1 MNNIQKAFK
10 NKAKMGL
17 RMANGGVLEDPF
29 GFNNVL
35 SNSNQRERQTTNP
48 LEKIDGA
55 IAMGNA
61 VEGSNLTM
69 SEKAALGMGTTSAD
83 ASALRQ
89 KTSALSTLREGMLQ
103 QPVVGEQYDN
113 WQRQNGLRA
122 QNFADG
128 GVVDPV
134 EALLARTKANYG
146 VSNTSQPAQQPAAQA
161 VPQPAPQPAAPA
173 KDNSG
178 GLFGKAMRGLRGRAE
193 AANFANGGIV
203 KLSGPGTGTSDDIP
217 MKVNKGGKSLDVNVS
232 NGEALA
238 VLPAKTA
245 QNQAA
250 VDAVNDI
257 IYQTNGKPPKGL
269 RAGVTNYAADGGIIV
284 GSDGKPIPP
293 EPAKSVQ
300 QPVNRALSP
309 EAQAYTAEREAAA
322 AVQNKLTAEAAANR
336 AAMDAT
342 KNAKTAVGGA
352 QASTTSSMP
361 TSKVPTWLKYE
372 GVGYNVPKP
381 SLEGIKSAARAVDRT
396 AMNVAKPL
404 GVTAAVAGAGLQGYE
419 TGSDFNEVWQN
430 DKTDLPTK
438 IAATLEGAGNIAG
451 NILTLGTVQN
461 PVSGIARWINDETAM
476 DRALAGTDRERNERE
491 KPKSTT
497 SAVPI
502 PTHAATA
509 AARAD
514 LQNRADSSF
523 AQPSGVDPEIAQLA
537 AGSESRTA
545 GFGTLRDATQ
555 FNVPKGSG
563 GGVSTGAADK
573 NGLRRAMVVL
583 PNGSPTQANPN
594 APRDIYGNDM
604 SRTNDM
610 KRQLAEIQRQNTD
623 SDLASGLPFYQQR
636 GLRALAA
643 DKMRAET
650 DAARSKGGASALD
663 IAKFNLDM
671 AKFDHDRKR
680 TDNMQGNADRK
691 DDVDRKS
698 ANVKRV
704 TEMFDRFAP
713 VSGLKGDD
721 LKNAVSRRNEFE
733 QAFYAANGGQ
743 MPTDPAKFDEQL
755 PGMMRQARLTVAMN
769 DAVRNRGLWDKIK
782 NLMDSN
788 RDPRTG
794 TAALAVDPRD
804 DGKTVYYYGVPL
816 SAEDIFGDD
825 ADLLQAY
832 QERIAQ
838 TKARK

>member
-35 SNSNQRERQTTNP
+35 SNRNQRERQTINP

-103 QPVVGEQYDN
+103 QPVVEEQYDN

-146 VSNTSQPAQQPAAQA
+146 VSNASQPAAQA
-161 VPQPAPQPAAPA
+161 APQPTPQPAPQPAPPA

-245 QNQAA
+245 QNPAA

-257 IYQTNGKPPKGL
+257 IYQTNGKLPKGL
-269 RAGVTNYAADGGIIV
+269 RAGGHYAEGSVFGGKVDEENATPVRQKVVT
-284 GSDGKPIPP
+284 
-293 EPAKSVQ
+293 
-300 QPVNRALSP
+300 QPVSFGATPEQKASFAEKVNEFKQARGLRVDPVQAQPPVAQPAAQQGLKPAGTVVPMPQKPVSP
-309 EAQAYTAEREAAA
+309 DAAATAETREAAFAKA
-322 AVQNKLTAEAAANR
+322 A
-336 AAMDAT
+336 
-342 KNAKTAVGGA
+342 
-352 QASTTSSMP
+352 
-361 TSKVPTWLKYE
+361 
-372 GVGYNVPKP
+372 
-381 SLEGIKSAARAVDRT
+381 
-396 AMNVAKPL
+396 
-404 GVTAAVAGAGLQGYE
+404 
-419 TGSDFNEVWQN
+419 
-430 DKTDLPTK
+430 
-438 IAATLEGAGNIAG
+438 
-451 NILTLGTVQN
+451 
-461 PVSGIARWINDETAM
+461 
-476 DRALAGTDRERNERE
+476 
-491 KPKSTT
+491 
-497 SAVPI
+497 
-502 PTHAATA
+502 
-509 AARAD
+509 
-514 LQNRADSSF
+514 
-523 AQPSGVDPEIAQLA
+523 GVDPEIAKLA
-537 AGSESRTA
+537 AGNENRTA

-555 FNVPKGSG
+555 FTVPQGSG
-563 GGVSTGAADK
+563 GGVITGAADK

-650 DAARSKGGASALD
+650 DSARSKGGASALD
-663 IAKFNLDM
+663 IAKFNLDV

-680 TDNMQGNADRK
+680 TDNMQGNTERK

-769 DAVRNRGLWDKIK
+769 DAVRNRGLWDKVK

-838 TKARK
+838 TKRK

>member
-35 SNSNQRERQTTNP
+35 SNRNQRERQTSNP

-55 IAMGNA
+55 IAMGDA

-69 SEKAALGMGTTSAD
+69 SDKAALGIGTTSAD

-103 QPVVGEQYDN
+103 QPGAREEYDA
-113 WQRQNGLRA
+113 WQNQNGLRV

-146 VSNTSQPAQQPAAQA
+146 VSNTSQPAAQA
-161 VPQPAPQPAAPA
+161 APQPTQQPAPQPAAPA

-217 MKVNKGGKSLDVNVS
+217 MKVNKGGQSLDVNVS

-245 QNQAA
+245 QNP
-250 VDAVNDI
+250 DAVEAVNEI

-269 RAGVTNYAADGGIIV
+269 RAGGHYAEGSVFGGKVDEENATPVRQKVVTQPASFGATPEQKASFAEKVNEFKQARGLRVDPVQAQPPVAQPAAQQGL
-284 GSDGKPIPP
+284 KPAGTVVPMP
-293 EPAKSVQ
+293 QK
-300 QPVNRALSP
+300 PVSP
-309 EAQAYTAEREAAA
+309 DAAATAETREAAFAKA
-322 AVQNKLTAEAAANR
+322 A
-336 AAMDAT
+336 
-342 KNAKTAVGGA
+342 
-352 QASTTSSMP
+352 
-361 TSKVPTWLKYE
+361 
-372 GVGYNVPKP
+372 
-381 SLEGIKSAARAVDRT
+381 
-396 AMNVAKPL
+396 
-404 GVTAAVAGAGLQGYE
+404 
-419 TGSDFNEVWQN
+419 
-430 DKTDLPTK
+430 
-438 IAATLEGAGNIAG
+438 
-451 NILTLGTVQN
+451 
-461 PVSGIARWINDETAM
+461 
-476 DRALAGTDRERNERE
+476 
-491 KPKSTT
+491 
-497 SAVPI
+497 
-502 PTHAATA
+502 
-509 AARAD
+509 
-514 LQNRADSSF
+514 
-523 AQPSGVDPEIAQLA
+523 GVDPEIAQLA
-537 AGSESRTA
+537 AGNENRTA
-545 GFGTLRDATQ
+545 GFSTLRDATQ

-563 GGVSTGAADK
+563 GGVITGAADK

-583 PNGSPTQANPN
+583 PNGSPTQVNPN

-604 SRTNDM
+604 TRTNDM

-663 IAKFNLDM
+663 VAKFNLDV

-680 TDNMQGNADRK
+680 TDNMQGNADRESEFK
-691 DDVDRKS
+691 DNEAHTTRVDNLLKS
-698 ANVKRV
+698 WATGEDGKLDNQKYAYLQKYAGQFKRGKGMSSD
-704 TEMFDRFAP
+704 EHLAELMDNFA
-713 VSGLKGDD
+713 VDSL
-721 LKNAVSRRNEFE
+721 FE
-733 QAFYAANGGQ
+733 QQGRHWSSAEGPSAGEAVLPKTGKAGMSALLDARMPGQ
-743 MPTDPAKFDEQL
+743 QTY
-755 PGMMRQARLTVAMN
+755 
-769 DAVRNRGLWDKIK
+769 
-782 NLMDSN
+782 
-788 RDPRTG
+788 
-794 TAALAVDPRD
+794 VDPLTKRTIYQSD
-804 DGKTVYYYGVPL
+804 VVGTL
-816 SAEDIFGDD
+816 SPRQQKI
-825 ADLLQAY
+825 L
-832 QERIAQ
+832 QERLAKQ
-838 TKARK
+838 R

>member
-113 WQRQNGLRA
+113 WQRQSGLRA

-217 MKVNKGGKSLDVNVS
+217 MKVNKGGKSLNVNVS

-245 QNQAA
+245 QNPVA

-269 RAGVTNYAADGGIIV
+269 RAGGHYAEGTIDEQVARAGFRKLYGDRSAAMAV
-284 GSDGKPIPP
+284 PT
-293 EPAKSVQ
+293 
-300 QPVNRALSP
+300 QPVAETAPAAPTATTQTLPPPFMSNVPDGTTEKIVAQRHRLLYGDRPHVGNRQPGQAQPPVAQPAAQQGLKPAGTVVPMPQKPVSP
-309 EAQAYTAEREAAA
+309 DAAATAETREAAFAKA
-322 AVQNKLTAEAAANR
+322 A
-336 AAMDAT
+336 
-342 KNAKTAVGGA
+342 
-352 QASTTSSMP
+352 
-361 TSKVPTWLKYE
+361 
-372 GVGYNVPKP
+372 
-381 SLEGIKSAARAVDRT
+381 GI
-396 AMNVAKPL
+396 
-404 GVTAAVAGAGLQGYE
+404 
-419 TGSDFNEVWQN
+419 
-430 DKTDLPTK
+430 
-438 IAATLEGAGNIAG
+438 
-451 NILTLGTVQN
+451 
-461 PVSGIARWINDETAM
+461 
-476 DRALAGTDRERNERE
+476 
-491 KPKSTT
+491 
-497 SAVPI
+497 
-502 PTHAATA
+502 
-509 AARAD
+509 
-514 LQNRADSSF
+514 
-523 AQPSGVDPEIAQLA
+523 DPEIAQLA

-563 GGVSTGAADK
+563 GGVITGAADK

-643 DKMRAET
+643 DNMRAET
-650 DAARSKGGASALD
+650 EAARGKGGASGLD
-663 IAKFNLDM
+663 LAKFNLDV
-671 AKFDHDRKR
+671 AKFQHDLKR
-680 TDNMQGNADRK
+680 TDNMQGNADRESEFK
-691 DDVDRKS
+691 DNEAHTTRVDNLLKS
-698 ANVKRV
+698 WATGEDGKLDNQKYAYLQKYAGQFKRGKGMSSD
-704 TEMFDRFAP
+704 EHLAELMDNFA
-713 VSGLKGDD
+713 VDSL
-721 LKNAVSRRNEFE
+721 FE
-733 QAFYAANGGQ
+733 QQGRHWSSAEGPSAGEVVLPKTGKAGMSALLDARMPGQ
-743 MPTDPAKFDEQL
+743 QTY
-755 PGMMRQARLTVAMN
+755 
-769 DAVRNRGLWDKIK
+769 
-782 NLMDSN
+782 
-788 RDPRTG
+788 
-794 TAALAVDPRD
+794 VDPLTKRTIYQSD
-804 DGKTVYYYGVPL
+804 VVGTL
-816 SAEDIFGDD
+816 SPRQQKI
-825 ADLLQAY
+825 L
-832 QERIAQ
+832 QERLAKQ
-838 TKARK
+838 R